1 MEKPESIEEGI
12 DLLVYLKMLQ
22 KWKWLIAGITL
33 LAVVT
38 SGILSFFV
46 MAPVYQSKTVI
57 MVKEYQDPK
66 ATQRLD
72 QQNDL
77 ESAVNSLAR
86 LPQMTIQT
94 YVDQIENEAL
104 LRDVIKSLN
113 LDAQNYSPD
122 SLRGL
127 IDVKKVPDTNL
138 IELSVKN
145 TDPQLAARIA
155 NTTADKFLEF
165 VGSSNE
171 KQLVLSADF
180 LTKQLEDTNKE
191 LTQATN
197 NLNKSRNQ
205 PRNVA
210 SLEQDLLNQ
219 NKNLIDNQSQLL
231 LVEADYQEALAGKSA
246 VDEKLKNV
254 PDKITVKKTDLET
267 GKPVETEEI
276 NPVYAELSQ
285 METQKTVQLA
295 ELEARRQSVK
305 GSVEQL
311 QIELKNLQADLSGK
325 REAENQL
332 LEKVE
337 QIKKTRDVLAEK
349 LTQVQIIKSV
359 NQSQNSLQIVTPAFS
374 SNRPVSPKKMQNVAV
389 ALVLGLMAS
398 VGLALLL
405 EFTNN
410 TINKPEDVDQHLDL
424 PLLGTIPFAKKEDF

>member
-1 MEKPESIEEGI
+1 MEKPEPIEEGI
-12 DLLVYLKMLQ
+12 DLLVYMKMMQ

-46 MAPVYQSKTVI
+46 LSPVYQSKTVI

-66 ATQRLD
+66 ATQRLE
-72 QQNDL
+72 QQDNL

-104 LRDVIKSLN
+104 LRDVIKTLK
-113 LDAQNYSPD
+113 LDALNYSPD

-127 IDVKKVPDTNL
+127 LEVKKIPDTNL
-138 IELSVKN
+138 IELSVRN

-155 NTTADKFLEF
+155 NSTADKFLKF

-191 LTQATN
+191 LTQATT

-210 SLEQDLLNQ
+210 SLEQDLQNQ
-219 NKNLIDNQSQLL
+219 NRNLIDNQSQLL
-231 LVEADYQEALAGKSA
+231 RLEADYQEALAGKSA
-246 VDEKLKNV
+246 IDVKLKNV
-254 PDKITVKKTDLET
+254 PAKITVKKTDLET
-267 GKPVETEEI
+267 GNTVEFEEI
-276 NPVYAELSQ
+276 NPAYTELSQ
-285 METQKTVQLA
+285 METQKIILLSQ
-295 ELEARRQSVK
+295 LEARRQSIK
-305 GSVEQL
+305 GAVEQL
-311 QIELKNLQADLSGK
+311 QTELKNLQAELSSK

-359 NQSQNSLQIVTPAFS
+359 NQSQTSLQIVTPAFP
-374 SNRPVSPKKMQNVAV
+374 SNGPVSPKKMQNIAI

-410 TINKPEDVDQHLDL
+410 TINKPEDVDQHLGL